1 MAVALP
7 NSVTRKGKKMNRY
20 TMEVITQVLTI
31 DALTEEEAE
40 LKYDAYFNGEA
51 CPCNAEDCNCVE
63 DSDDCYH
70 TTELVKENI

>member
-1 MAVALP
+1 
-7 NSVTRKGKKMNRY
+7 MNRY

-31 DALTEEEAE
+31 DALTQDEAE

-51 CPCNAEDCNCVE
+51 CPCGAEDCSCVE

-70 TTELVKENI
+70 TTELAAENI

>member
-1 MAVALP
+1 
-7 NSVTRKGKKMNRY
+7 MNRY
-20 TMEVITQVLTI
+20 TMEVITQVITI

-40 LKYDAYFNGEA
+40 LKYDAYFNQED
-51 CPCNAEDCNCVE
+51 CPCGTEDCNCVE